1 VGLMQQPTIRQLY
14 AYWDRMR
21 NGRTAPRRF
30 EIQPADIAALL
41 PETFIAERMAGRGLR
56 FRLAGTKIC
65 ENFGRE
71 LRGTDFL
78 TFWETEDRAAL
89 ASLLRN
95 VFADAAVG
103 HGTFRAF
110 AQADREASFEFLLLP
125 LIHNGDTINRL
136 LGAIVAIDP
145 AFWLGTQPSCAT
157 RSWTSNCTGP
167 TASLPLSRRAALRSY
182 ASAPGASA
190 SSMAVSPR
198 ANKTPTDNSQL
209 PCTLRRSLTEKLLP
223 CASRALSTRRTDA
236 GRTQGNAQNERT
248 QS

>member
-1 VGLMQQPTIRQLY
+1 MQQPTIRQLY

-41 PETFIAERMAGRGLR
+41 PETFIAERMAGLGLR

-71 LRGTDFL
+71 LRGVDFL
-78 TFWETEDRAAL
+78 TFWEAEDRAAL

-125 LIHNGDTINRL
+125 LIHNGDAINRL
-136 LGAIVAIDP
+136 LGAIVATDP
-145 AFWLGTQPSCAT
+145 AFWLGTQPFVRHEIVDVKLHWPDGFPAFI
-157 RSWTSNCTGP
+157 
-167 TASLPLSRRAALRSY
+167 AAR
-182 ASAPGASA
+182 GAEI
-190 SSMAVSPR
+190 VRLSPR
-198 ANKTPTDNSQL
+198 RFRVVEGGLA
-209 PCTLRRSLTEKLLP
+209 E
-223 CASRALSTRRTDA
+223 
-236 GRTQGNAQNERT
+236 GE
-248 QS
+248 